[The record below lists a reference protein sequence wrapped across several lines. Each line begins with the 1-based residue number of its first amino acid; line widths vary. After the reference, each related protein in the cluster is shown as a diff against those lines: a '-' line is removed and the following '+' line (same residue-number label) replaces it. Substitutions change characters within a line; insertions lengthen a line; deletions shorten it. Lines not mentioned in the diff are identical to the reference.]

1 MLKRNP
7 WLKHWRMLLKIW
19 KKYVLVTAHLNF
31 NFWYCNPISK
41 AKQGHK
47 LKFSC
52 PKWAFCHKSSLL
64 FSFLSCPTQLLERG
78 ESQHVKYFLG
88 TGNFFFLWVNE
99 GNYKNWGD
107 ENDSN
112 CLNFFPDFLLL
123 QNFEFWA
130 FEGPFQAKNQKD
142 VKDDGTGYAS
152 IDFMAFILPIC
163 IKLQIG
169 FIIINL
175 ITTKKALQNT
185 LFCFTRELLLM
196 QCL

>member
-1 MLKRNP
+1 MIKTLKNAFKN
-7 WLKHWRMLLKIW
+7 L

-88 TGNFFFLWVNE
+88 TGNYFFLWVSE
-99 GNYKNWGD
+99 GHKSIKGPSPLTWFTITI
-107 ENDSN
+107 ENSNTSKYSTGEKGERGKRKQSLFIEGTLLWYFFLPSYLSKQHKCN
-112 CLNFFPDFLLL
+112 CLSKTN
-123 QNFEFWA
+123 EA
-130 FEGPFQAKNQKD
+130 
-142 VKDDGTGYAS
+142 VKSHRPRYRL
-152 IDFMAFILPIC
+152 AFIDLWMW
-163 IKLQIG
+163 
-169 FIIINL
+169 FYY
-175 ITTKKALQNT
+175 
-185 LFCFTRELLLM
+185 RLL
-196 QCL
+196 

>member
-19 KKYVLVTAHLNF
+19 KKYVWVTAHLNF

-64 FSFLSCPTQLLERG
+64 FSFLSCLTQLLERG

-88 TGNFFFLWVNE
+88 TGNYFFLWVNE
-99 GNYKNWGD
+99 GNYKNWVE
-107 ENDSN
+107 ENYLWTCSN
-112 CLNFFPDFLLL
+112 CLDFFSDFLLL
-123 QNFEFWA
+123 QNLECWA
-130 FEGPFQAKNQKD
+130 FEGPFHAKK
-142 VKDDGTGYAS
+142 
-152 IDFMAFILPIC
+152 
-163 IKLQIG
+163 
-169 FIIINL
+169 
-175 ITTKKALQNT
+175 TKRCERRRYVY
-185 LFCFTRELLLM
+185 LFCTTL
-196 QCL
+196 

>member
-19 KKYVLVTAHLNF
+19 KKYVWVTAHLNF

-88 TGNFFFLWVNE
+88 TGNYFFLWVNE
-99 GNYKNWGD
+99 GNYKNWGE
-107 ENDSN
+107 ENDLWTCSN
-112 CLNFFPDFLLL
+112 CLDFFPDFLLL
-123 QNFEFWA
+123 QNLEFWA
-130 FEGPFQAKNQKD
+130 FEGPFQAKKLKD
-142 VKDDGTGYAS
+142 MKDDGTC
-152 IDFMAFILPIC
+152 ILA
-163 IKLQIG
+163 K
-169 FIIINL
+169 NEE
-175 ITTKKALQNT
+175 KT
-185 LFCFTRELLLM
+185 LCLFLRKETIRYLSECQVWSLLSVKS
-196 QCL
+196 QVPQQR